1 MDFLSYPFLF
11 LFLPILLIVF
21 LLAEVRYRPAIL
33 LSASL
38 AFLIWG
44 GQSALI
50 VFALLIAVN
59 YFLGQWIEKSPA
71 SRLPLFLGI
80 GFNIAVLLF
89 YKIFTTYHPLW
100 LIQSFERLLP
110 DVVEAGL
117 LNLVYPIG
125 LSYVSLQLI
134 SYLVDVARG
143 VVPSEKNLLNFALYV
158 ALFPK
163 ILTGPITPYRV
174 IRDELANPA
183 PSFVRVSEGLRR
195 FALGF
200 IKKTLIADQVAKIA
214 NPAFNLSAPNFTP
227 QIAWLALIA
236 FTLQIYYDFSG
247 FADMAIGL
255 GRAFGFTLPE
265 NFNQPFTARSVGEFW
280 RRWHMSLTAWFR
292 EYVFYPLERR
302 RIPVIGQQVNI
313 LIVFLLTG
321 FWHGL
326 TPNFAVWGLIMGGAL
341 ALESAEFGRWLKN
354 TWHPVQHLYT
364 LGVFLSSLIFF
375 RSPTLTFAADFIGR
389 LAGDTTGITPL
400 PFSMTRPLPIV
411 DPTTWLALG
420 LGLLFL
426 LPLASWLGPSTSLRA
441 SLWWARAKER
451 YPRLGLIPRLLS
463 DAILLALFWAG
474 IAALVSGSYAPGIY
488 DKF

>member
-21 LLAEVRYRPAIL
+21 LLAEARYRPAIL
-33 LSASL
+33 LAASL
-38 AFLIWG
+38 AFLILG
-44 GQSALI
+44 GQSALG

-59 YFLGQWIEKSPA
+59 YFLGQWIEKLPA
-71 SRLPLFLGI
+71 SRWPLSLGI
-80 GFNIAVLLF
+80 GFNIALLLF
-89 YKIFTTYHPLW
+89 YKVFTTYQPFW
-100 LIQSFERLLP
+100 FTQTFERVLP
-110 DVVEAGL
+110 DALEASL

-125 LSYVSLQLI
+125 LSYVALQLV
-134 SYLVDVARG
+134 SYLVDIARG
-143 VVPSEKNLLNFALYV
+143 VTPSEKNFLNFALYV

-163 ILTGPITPYRV
+163 ILTGPIASYRA

-183 PSFVRVSEGLRR
+183 PRLVRVAEGLRR

-214 NPAFNLSAPNFTP
+214 NPAFNLSTPNFTP
-227 QIAWLALIA
+227 QIAWLALAA
-236 FTLQIYYDFSG
+236 FAVQLYYDFSG
-247 FADMAIGL
+247 FTDMAIGL
-255 GRAFGFTLPE
+255 GHVFGFTVPE
-265 NFNQPFTARSVGEFW
+265 NFKQPFIARSLGDFW
-280 RRWHMSLTAWFR
+280 RRWHMSLSSWFR

-302 RIPVIGQQVNI
+302 RVPIVGQQLNI

-321 FWHGL
+321 FWHGP
-326 TPNFAVWGLIMGGAL
+326 TPNFAVWGLIMGSVL
-341 ALESAEFGRWLKN
+341 ALESTVFGRWLKN
-354 TWHPVQHLYT
+354 IWRPFQHLYT
-364 LGVFLSSLIFF
+364 LSIILFSWIVF
-375 RSPTLTFAADFIGR
+375 RSPNLTFAAQFIQR
-389 LAGDTTGITPL
+389 LAGDATGITPL

-426 LPLASWLGPSTSLRA
+426 FPLASFLDPWRVRVIERFPS
-441 SLWWARAKER
+441 
-451 YPRLGLIPRLLS
+451 LGLPLRLLS